1 MNLDGFTIVLG
12 VLGAYFAILLVLSVS
27 VETLLEPFTWF
38 RGLRSQAS
46 PDQVLASVQEWL
58 PEGSDDAKKVIAI
71 QTFTSQNKTNMA
83 EINKTVDALRAD
95 AVKALKEMGLEA
107 QVNTVQKD
115 IALKLATLRLKHAS
129 TEKSRITWLR
139 VLSALIGIAIAF
151 LMQINTFELLGV
163 LFPDDVIASLNT
175 PVGHIGGMLA
185 TGLASSAGSSF
196 WHDMLGRVRNL
207 KNLSEQAG
215 KAIGEI
221 GSGGGGGGGAG
232 GEGAVG

>member
-1 MNLDGFTIVLG
+1 MSLDGFTIVLG

-38 RGLRSQAS
+38 RGLRKQAS
-46 PDQVLASVQEWL
+46 PDDVLKSVQEWL

-71 QTFTSQNKTNMA
+71 QTYTSQTKTNLQ
-83 EINKTVDALRAD
+83 ELDKTVDALRED
-95 AVKALKEMGLEA
+95 ALKALKEMGLEA
-107 QVNTVQKD
+107 QVDTVQKD
-115 IALKLATLRLKHAS
+115 IALKLATLRQKYAS

-139 VLSALIGIAIAF
+139 VLSAVIGIIIAY

-163 LFPDDVIASLNT
+163 LFPNDIIASLNT
-175 PVGHIGGMLA
+175 PIGHIGGVVA

-207 KNLSEQAG
+207 KNVAEQAQNLASG
-215 KAIGEI
+215 D
-221 GSGGGGGGGAG
+221 SGGGGSSSGGS
-232 GEGAVG
+232 GAVG